1 MSSDVTPEPDDA
13 EGVEAPGFESETLKH
28 LRLAN
33 FNLADDVDFGY
44 KSISHDRS
52 FLLKDGFG

>member
-1 MSSDVTPEPDDA
+1 V
-13 EGVEAPGFESETLKH
+13 
-28 LRLAN
+28 
-33 FNLADDVDFGY
+33 DDVDFGY